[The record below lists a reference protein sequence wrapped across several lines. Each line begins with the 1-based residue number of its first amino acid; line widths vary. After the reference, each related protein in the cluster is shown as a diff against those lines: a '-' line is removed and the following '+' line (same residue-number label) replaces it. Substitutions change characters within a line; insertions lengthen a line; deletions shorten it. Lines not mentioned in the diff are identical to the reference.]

1 MIVYPNRGKG
11 AGKVGNSVFYV
22 NHGVQIEREY
32 TPQVSN
38 PNTDAQI
45 SQRSRF
51 KLASQVSAIME
62 PILAIPRKGM
72 QSPRNLFVKKN
83 MHYFYGTNEGAMVT
97 YENLQITNGDVYLP
111 GTKIVRDTREGQLT
125 LSVNGDV
132 RSYVSRV
139 VYNVFIKT
147 PDSQLQLHESV
158 VVEDAGTNHD
168 YSVVIGDPEGDVVV
182 LSYGMRDKDA
192 NATAKYSAYR
202 VQTGSDIAEL
212 ITSRKIK
219 ESDYKLTQTRGTTI
233 YMGATQNTIP
243 DVGESMLYITS
254 VGMGNIRAV
263 INGGNAIISDDASI
277 PVAKGATVVLTAE
290 PTSTAFLHGQFEG
303 WYINGEQ
310 IVYSMTNPLTIT
322 MGADLDIVAKFG
334 SYSGSG
340 GLE

>member
-38 PNTDAQI
+38 PNTSAQVA
-45 SQRSRF
+45 QRSRF
-51 KLASQVSAIME
+51 KLASQVSAVME
-62 PILAIPRKGM
+62 PILAIPRKGL

-83 MHYFYGTNEGAMVT
+83 MSSFYGTNAGAMVT
-97 YENLQITNGDVYLP
+97 YENLQVTNGDVFLP

-132 RSYVSRV
+132 RPYVSRV

-147 PDSQLQLHESV
+147 RDSQLQLHESV
-158 VVEDAGTNHD
+158 VVEDAGANHD

-219 ESDYKLTQTRGTTI
+219 ESEYKLTQTRGTTI
-233 YMGATQNTIP
+233 YSGENQNTIP
-243 DVGESMLYITS
+243 DVGQSMLYITA
-254 VGMGNIRAV
+254 VGMGKIRAV
-263 INGGNAIISDDASI
+263 VNGGNAIISKDDAI
-277 PVAKGATVVLTAE
+277 PVAIGATVVLTAE
-290 PTSTAFLHGQFEG
+290 PTATEYLHGVFDG
-303 WYINGEQ
+303 WYLNGEQ
-310 IVYSMTNPLTIT
+310 QRYSMTNPLTIT
-322 MGADLDIVAKFG
+322 MGADLDIVAKFPEL
-334 SYSGSG
+334 SGSG